1 VEEYMTNL
9 NRQIPGDLQKKVE
22 GFEPALHISDVSTLI
37 ETGNRNAQV
46 YGYAVENYTEWAASL

>member
-1 VEEYMTNL
+1 MTDL
-9 NRQIPGDLQKKVE
+9 NRQIPGDLQKEVE
-22 GFEPALHISDVSTLI
+22 GFEPALNISDVSTLI

>member
-1 VEEYMTNL
+1 MTNL